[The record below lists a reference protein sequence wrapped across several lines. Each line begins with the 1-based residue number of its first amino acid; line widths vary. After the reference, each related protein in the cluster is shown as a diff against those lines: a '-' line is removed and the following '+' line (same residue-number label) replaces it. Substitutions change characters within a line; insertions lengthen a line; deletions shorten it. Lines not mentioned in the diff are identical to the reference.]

1 LDGVLKKCLLVSLSL
16 FLSLFSHQKNPKLS
30 SSVFSALH
38 QGQAAACAILIL
50 KPLFFLSFTLV
61 ATRHHQL
68 VFCP

>member
-16 FLSLFSHQKNPKLS
+16 FLSHQKNPKLS

-50 KPLFFLSFTLV
+50 KPLFFLSFTL

>member
-16 FLSLFSHQKNPKLS
+16 FLSHQKNPKLS